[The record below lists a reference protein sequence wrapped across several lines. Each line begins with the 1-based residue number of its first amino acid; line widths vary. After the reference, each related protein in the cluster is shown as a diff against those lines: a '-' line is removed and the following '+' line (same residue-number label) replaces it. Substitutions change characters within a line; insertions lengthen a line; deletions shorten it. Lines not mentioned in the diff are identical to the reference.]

1 MSEKHLDTF
10 TTELLL
16 YSESSTLC
24 EAIDEWEATEQMFT
38 SETTRANGDLFCI
51 CGKKLVY
58 QYEIKNNRN
67 GYILPRDHYDDKAI
81 GCICLKKFMPK
92 IYKEIVKQTCLNCGE
107 VHRRHK
113 KYKTS
118 RKYYFCKNCESDK
131 KIRLKKELKLRLKT
145 DDFTSKIRLTVLDN
159 WNPKL

>member
-1 MSEKHLDTF
+1 MNKTEDTF
-10 TTELLL
+10 TKELLL
-16 YSESSTLC
+16 YSESMTIG

-38 SETTRANGDLFCI
+38 SDINVSRTSDLFCI
-51 CGKKLVY
+51 CGQKLVY

-67 GYILPRDHYDDKAI
+67 GYILPRDHYEHKAI
-81 GCICLKKFMPK
+81 GCICLKKFMPQ
-92 IYKEIVKQTCLNCGE
+92 IYKEIVKETCLNCGGL
-107 VHRRHK
+107 HRRHK

-131 KIRLKKELKLRLKT
+131 KIRLKKELKARFKSN
-145 DDFTSKIRLTVLDN
+145 DFTSKIRLTALDN